1 MAHPIS
7 SDVTQLLLSW
17 SEGNSS
23 ALEQLIPLV
32 RRELQWLAHAYM
44 RRERPGH
51 LLQTTALVN
60 EAYLRLVDARSL
72 KWQNR
77 AHFYGI
83 SAKLMRQILLE
94 FARAEHS
101 QKRGGGAC
109 TLSLEE
115 SAVVSKTPD
124 SNLLALD
131 EALSDLE
138 QFDQRKARIV
148 EMRFFCGLSVE
159 ETAEVLKVSPITVM
173 REWNK
178 AKAWLYQAV
187 ARDGRREIKGKVGE
201 DRG

>member
-7 SDVTQLLLSW
+7 PDVTQLLLSW

-32 RRELQWLAHAYM
+32 RKELQWLAHAYM

-83 SAKLMRQILLE
+83 SAKVMRQILLE

-109 TLSLEE
+109 PLSLEE
-115 SAVVSKTPD
+115 SAVVSRKPD
-124 SNLLALD
+124 SNLMALD
-131 EALSDLE
+131 EALNDLE

-148 EMRFFCGLSVE
+148 EMRFFGGLSVE
-159 ETAEVLKVSPITVM
+159 ETAKVLKISSITVI

-187 ARDGRREIKGKVGE
+187 KKEG
-201 DRG
+201 

>member
-109 TLSLEE
+109 ILSLEE

-148 EMRFFCGLSVE
+148 EMRFFGGLSVE

-187 ARDGRREIKGKVGE
+187 ARDGRGEIKGKG
-201 DRG
+201 RGT

>member
-7 SDVTQLLLSW
+7 PDVTQLLLSW

-32 RRELQWLAHAYM
+32 RKELQWLAHAYM

-60 EAYLRLVDARSL
+60 EAYLRLVDAQSL

-83 SAKLMRQILLE
+83 SARLMRQILME

-131 EALSDLE
+131 DALNDLE
-138 QFDQRKARIV
+138 QFDERKARIV
-148 EMRFFCGLSVE
+148 EMRFFGGLSVE

-187 ARDGRREIKGKVGE
+187 ARDGRAE
-201 DRG
+201 DKAKDGRG

>member
-7 SDVTQLLLSW
+7 PDVTQLLRSW
-17 SEGNSS
+17 SEGNSN

-32 RRELQWLAHAYM
+32 RKELQWLAHAYM
-44 RRERPGH
+44 RREQPGH
-51 LLQTTALVN
+51 VLQTTALVH
-60 EAYLRLVDARSL
+60 EAYLRLVDAQTL

-83 SAKLMRQILLE
+83 AAKLMRQILVE
-94 FARAEHS
+94 IARAEHS
-101 QKRGGGAC
+101 QKRGGGIAPV
-109 TLSLEE
+109 SLEE
-115 SAVVSKTPD
+115 TAVLSKAPD

-131 EALSDLE
+131 EALNDLE

-148 EMRFFCGLSVE
+148 EMRFFGGLSVE
-159 ETAEVLKVSPITVM
+159 ETAEVLKISAITVM

-187 ARDGRREIKGKVGE
+187 KRDG
-201 DRG
+201 